1 MLGAPARRTSFHAG
15 ALAFAR
21 GRGDA
26 PHVRR
31 PNAQVSWVCLG
42 ALVFL
47 GCANV
52 KTAATGGSGGA
63 TGAGGGAAGAG
74 AAGGGAGGDAGR
86 GGSGGFTPP
95 PLPDA
100 STSSADR
107 PPDLGLDAQVFAHDA
122 TTLYVLDPRTKKVT
136 MVGTFDCLTS
146 GSMVDIAIDR
156 NGNMI
161 GSAAHAN
168 SMGRLAGLLMTI
180 DSKTAS
186 CQILSHPDSAITS
199 LTYVPAGTLLPGA
212 EALVGYSEDMY
223 LQIDPATGAVTQV
236 GLLNTAASGSTHWV
250 SSGDVVSII
259 NGGTYLTVTGNTD
272 NLGDRIVEV
281 DPATGALKRIIGA
294 TGYKDILGL
303 GYWAGVAYGFTLAG
317 QLVQI
322 SLTDGTSTVIP
333 IPDAPADLSFLGAG
347 TTTAAPIVE

>member
-1 MLGAPARRTSFHAG
+1 
-15 ALAFAR
+15 
-21 GRGDA
+21 
-26 PHVRR
+26 VRR
-31 PNAQVSWVCLG
+31 PNAQVSSICLG
-42 ALVFL
+42 ALVFF
-47 GCANV
+47 GCAAV
-52 KTAATGGSGGA
+52 KTGAGGGSGGA
-63 TGAGGGAAGAG
+63 TGAGGGGAAGAG
-74 AAGGGAGGDAGR
+74 GAGGGTGGGAGH

-122 TTLYVLDPRTKKVT
+122 TTLYVLDPNTKKVT

-236 GLLNTAASGSTHWV
+236 GLLNTAASGGTHWV

-259 NGGTYLTVTGNTD
+259 NGGTYLTVTSD
-272 NLGDRIVEV
+272 SPDSQGDRIVEV

-322 SLTDGTSTVIP
+322 SLTNGASTVIP
-333 IPDAPADLSFLGAG
+333 IPDAPSDLSFLGAG